1 MELVYLKIPTSII
14 MNINPEIGKN
24 EYITSLLIIN
34 AFMADFNKQKLTLV
48 ISRNYIMKNKL
59 TTETMKYRGK
69 QIINELQQS
78 ATVYIEDEQIPLF
91 EKILQHEDSYTITIG
106 EKIRQILNPDHSFV
120 IYFLEQ
126 LRDIKKYKCMK
137 FYCLLKIW
145 MDYHEYVCHLKWL
158 RWYLNAVNIR
168 NCDFTQIITEF
179 VQELKQSDISIKVV
193 KLKDSGDKR
202 KITKFTFNVF
212 NNRTE
217 LNNESV

>member
-1 MELVYLKIPTSII
+1 
-14 MNINPEIGKN
+14 
-24 EYITSLLIIN
+24 
-34 AFMADFNKQKLTLV
+34 
-48 ISRNYIMKNKL
+48 MKNKL
-59 TTETMKYRGK
+59 TTKTMKSNGK
-69 QIINELQQS
+69 QIINYLQQS
-78 ATVYIEDEQIPLF
+78 VIVYIEDEQIPLF
-91 EKILQHEDSYTITIG
+91 EKILQHEDSYTITIN
-106 EKIRQILNPDHSFV
+106 ERIRQILNPDHSFV

-126 LRDIKKYKCMK
+126 LRDIKKYKCLK

-193 KLKDSGDKR
+193 KVKDATDKR
-202 KITKFTFNVF
+202 KITKLTFNVF

>member
-1 MELVYLKIPTSII
+1 MELIYLKIPTFII

-34 AFMADFNKQKLTLV
+34 AFMADFNKQKLTLT

-59 TTETMKYRGK
+59 TTETMKYHGK
-69 QIINELQQS
+69 SIINELQQS
-78 ATVYIEDEQIPLF
+78 ATVYIEDEQIQLF
-91 EKILQHEDSYTITIG
+91 EKILQHEDSYTVTIG

-126 LRDIKKYKCMK
+126 LRDIKKYKCLK

-145 MDYHEYVCHLKWL
+145 MDYHKYVCHLKWL

-179 VQELKQSDISIKVV
+179 IQELKQSDISIKVV
-193 KLKDSGDKR
+193 KLKDSCDKR

-212 NNRTE
+212 NNKTE
-217 LNNESV
+217 LNNESI